1 MKAHRF
7 TKHFFRMFES
17 AKLLAAQTES
27 AAILVMMPLGN
38 DWESLKKAAGGM
50 QVIIATENPELIASA
65 TEHEL
70 EVIELTKTEASIQE
84 QMSNALL
91 TAVAEEFFR
100 QGSDVVAMYS
110 AFDIDRIDS
119 ISLVQLDEHLGRL
132 TTRDLQSIET
142 KVPLDILKTVV
153 DLAIE
158 IGREGREGKPVGTM
172 FVVGDHRQVMDQSHS
187 SSFELTRGYKRKER
201 NILDS
206 KVREA
211 LKELAQLDGA
221 FVIANDGTVEGACRI
236 IDTAPVELMLSHG
249 LGSRH
254 WAGAAIS
261 KNTNSVAIVVS
272 ESSGTVRIFQDGE
285 IVLRIEPFRRR
296 PMTWTDFGAE
306 DSRPDEA
313 EDD

>member
-1 MKAHRF
+1 MKNRF
-7 TKHFFRMFES
+7 TRHFYRILDS
-17 AKLLAAQTES
+17 AKLLARES
-27 AAILVMMPLGN
+27 ESEAILLMMPLGD
-38 DWESLKKAAGGM
+38 DWEGLKKAAEDI
-50 QVIIATENPELIASA
+50 QVIVVSCDPELIASA
-65 TEHEL
+65 SEHEL
-70 EVIELTKTEASIQE
+70 DVIELTKSEATIQE

-91 TAVAEEFFR
+91 TGIADEVFR
-100 QGSDVVAMYS
+100 PGADVVAMYS

-119 ISLVQLDEHLGRL
+119 VSLVQLDEHLGRL

-172 FVVGDHRQVMDQSHS
+172 FVVGDHRKVMDHSHPA
-187 SSFELTRGYKRKER
+187 SFELTKGYKRAER
-201 NILDS
+201 NIQDS

-211 LKELAQLDGA
+211 LKELAQLDGS

-236 IDTAPVELMLSHG
+236 IDTSPVELMLSHG

-272 ESSGTVRIFQDGE
+272 ESSGTVRIFKNGE
-285 IVLRIEPFRRR
+285 TVLRIEPFRRR

-306 DSRPDEA
+306 DGVRGEDE
-313 EDD
+313 